1 MVFKFLSSKMS
12 QSENTVDQINNLGAD
27 TRMENNIPPLLKR
40 EFVTVDTE
48 ATTGD
53 TIRLMQWNMLAQGT
67 C

>member
-1 MVFKFLSSKMS
+1 MVYKFLSSKMS
-12 QSENTVDQINNLGAD
+12 QSEYTVDQITRGAD

-67 C
+67 CL